1 MKRIIYLIA
10 HFIFFISMISGV
22 KAVEIDTN
30 TEYKYRFY
38 KEIKQGE
45 YINIDSDDNYEYTDN
60 NDVIYG
66 EYSDWTSDCDYNEAY
81 DYLYEYKYI
90 YSELLTVQYI
100 KILNTSNQN
109 LTFKSLDV
117 YNITTLLNYRVYSCT
132 SCNSNNTIIYPGG
145 DMIIILPMSVYL
157 KNLSFKLEFY
167 EDNIDYDLVL
177 SHYFNFHI
185 KKLVA
190 SLSTNTNTTDY
201 AYNDNFILYY
211 NNTITLDE
219 VDDSNYPFRKLDSI
233 ETSCKKREIINYHYN
248 ILKDYYDDN
257 YYSSIDEIDFNCN
270 TETECD
276 SIKSLYK
283 PDYDDY
289 IIVNNS
295 NNTAVLLSNLNL
307 VKTGNYKEKN
317 YKYLKIFILFL
328 LLSFLICIKYLKN
341 KSIEKDN

>member
-1 MKRIIYLIA
+1 MKKIIYLIA
-10 HFIFFISMISGV
+10 HFIFFISMLSGV
-22 KAVEIDTN
+22 KAIEIDTDA
-30 TEYKYRFY
+30 EYKYRFY

-45 YINIDSDDNYEYTDN
+45 YINAALESDYEYTDD

-66 EYSDWTSDCDYNEAY
+66 EYSDWTSDCDYNKGF

-100 KILNTSNQN
+100 KILNTSSQN
-109 LTFKSLDV
+109 LTFKSIDV
-117 YNITTLLNYRVYSCT
+117 YNITTLLNSRVYSCT

-145 DMIIILPMSVYL
+145 NLIIILPMSVYL
-157 KNLSFKLEFY
+157 KNLSFNLEFY

-190 SLSTNTNTTDY
+190 SLSTNTNITNY
-201 AYNDNFILYY
+201 AYNDDFTLYY

-219 VDDSNYPFRKLDSI
+219 LDDSTYPFRKLDSI
-233 ETSCKKREIINYHYN
+233 ETSCKKREVKNYRYN

-257 YYSSIDEIDFNCN
+257 YYTSIDEIDFDCAD
-270 TETECD
+270 TECD

-283 PDYDDY
+283 IDYEDY
-289 IIVNNS
+289 ITSYTSSS
-295 NNTAVLLSNLNL
+295 NKELLSNLNL

-317 YKYLKIFILFL
+317 YKYLKIFILLL

-341 KSIEKDN
+341 KSIENDN